1 MKKFFSTLMLTALC
15 GMSYAQQAVSP
26 DGHLRVQVSCN
37 DGKASYTVMLDND
50 VVIEDSPLGL
60 KTSIG
65 DFTKGLKLTEANPQA
80 KQVSESYSLPNAKI
94 QNISYTANEYTYSFT
109 VSQPVRQRQRPGQQQ
124 NGQQPQMR
132 DVPAFD
138 VVMHIDNSNVA
149 FKYVVYTQ
157 GDRKSCLVQE
167 ESTAYT
173 FPTGTTTFLCPA
185 MTPQTGFARTAPSY
199 ETFYEYDAEMGK
211 NGHGRGYTFP
221 AMFKVKAQAPA
232 VAAKKGKKAAT
243 PTQQAIWVMLNETN
257 IGGNYCGGRIEN
269 KGNQY
274 HLAYPEPTE
283 FGGIGNVEPGL
294 MLDNRE
300 LASTPWRTITVGRDL
315 KPLAETTIQWD
326 LVKPQYEA
334 KYDYKYGRSAWSWII
349 RMDASCNYD
358 EQKEYVDF
366 ASAMGWEYL
375 LVDAL
380 WDTNI
385 GYERMEQLS
394 KYAQSKGVNLF
405 LWYNSN
411 GYWNDAP
418 QGPRGKMHRMID
430 RRKEMRWMQ
439 KAGIK
444 GIKVDFVGSD
454 KQQTMQM
461 YEDILADANECGIM
475 VIFHGCTLPRGWE
488 RMYPNFV
495 ACEAVRASE
504 NLAFGQN
511 DNDIEALAATIHPVL
526 RNAVGNMDFGGS
538 ALNKHYSKGN
548 DRGTTRKTSDV
559 YALATAILFQT
570 PVQNFAVAPNNIT
583 DAPAWAIDFM
593 KKVPVTWKDMK
604 FISGYPGKYVEL
616 ARQATDGKWYVAAVN
631 AQDATMTVTYNLDG
645 MFKPGQEVT
654 VYCDDD
660 QLQGSKKTLKTSK
673 KNEIT
678 VTIPKNGGLVICE

>member
-1 MKKFFSTLMLTALC
+1 MKKIFSTLMLSAFC
-15 GMSYAQQAVSP
+15 GVSFAQQATSP
-26 DGHLRVQVSCN
+26 DGHLKVSVTCN
-37 DGKASYTVMLDND
+37 DGKAAYTVMLDDD
-50 VVIEDSPLGL
+50 VVIESSPLGL
-60 KTSIG
+60 NTSIG
-65 DFTKGLKLTEANPQA
+65 DFTKGLKLANPAPEA
-80 KQVSESYSLPNAKI
+80 KQVSETYTLPNAKI
-94 QNISYTANEYTYSFT
+94 KNISYTANEYTYQFT
-109 VSQPVRQRQRPGQQQ
+109 VTQPVRQRFGQQ
-124 NGQQPQMR
+124 GQQGQTR
-132 DVPAFD
+132 EVPAFD
-138 VVMHIDNSNVA
+138 VVMHIDNNNIA
-149 FKYVVYTQ
+149 FKYVVKPQ
-157 GDRKSCLVQE
+157 GDRKSCLVNNE
-167 ESTAYT
+167 LTAYT
-173 FPTGTTTFLCPA
+173 FPQSTTTFICPQ

-211 NGHGRGYTFP
+211 NGHGRGFTYP
-221 AMFKVKAQAPA
+221 ALFKVKGQAPA
-232 VAAKKGKKAAT
+232 APAKKGKKVAA
-243 PTQQAIWVMLNETN
+243 PAESLIWVMLNETN
-257 IGGNYCGGRIEN
+257 IGGNYCGSRIVN
-269 KGNQY
+269 SGNVY
-274 HLAYPEPTE
+274 TIAYPEDTE
-283 FGGIGNVEPGL
+283 FGGVGSSAPGL
-294 MLDNRE
+294 MLDNAE
-300 LASTPWRTITVGRDL
+300 LASTAWRTITVGRTM

-326 LVKPQYEA
+326 VVKPQYAA
-334 KYDYKYGRSAWSWII
+334 KYDFKPGRSAWSWII

-430 RRKEMRWMQ
+430 RRKEMQWMQ

-475 VIFHGCTLPRGWE
+475 VIFHGCTLQRGWE

-511 DNDIEALAATIHPVL
+511 DNDIEALAGTIHPVL

-538 ALNKHYSKGN
+538 TLNKHYSKN
-548 DRGTTRKTSDV
+548 NERGTTRKTSDC

-570 PVQNFAVAPNNIT
+570 PVQNFAMAPNNLT
-583 DAPAWAIDFM
+583 DAPAWAVDFM
-593 KKVPVTWKDMK
+593 KKVPVAWEDMK
-604 FISGYPGKYVEL
+604 YIDGYPGKYVVI
-616 ARQATDGKWYVAAVN
+616 ARKAQGKWYLAAIN
-631 AQDATMTVTYNLDG
+631 AQNETITLTLNLDG
-645 MFKPGQEVT
+645 MFQAGQALT
-654 VYCDDD
+654 LYSDDA
-660 QLQGSKKTLKTSK
+660 QLQGSKTAVTANKKTNT
-673 KNEIT
+673 IT
-678 VTIPKNGGLVICE
+678 VNIPKDGGVVVCE

>member
-1 MKKFFSTLMLTALC
+1 MNKLLYSIMLLGAC
-15 GMSYAQQAVSP
+15 SAAQAQSNEITSP
-26 DGHLRVQVSCN
+26 DGHVKVAVALENGSANYSVI
-37 DGKASYTVMLDND
+37 LDND
-50 VVIEDSPLGL
+50 TMICKSPLGM
-60 KTSIG
+60 KTNMG
-65 DFTKGLKLTEANPQA
+65 DFTKGLVDVHFTAPKEVKEN
-80 KQVSESYSLPNAKI
+80 YSLPNAKI
-94 QNISYTANEYTYSFT
+94 KDISYTANEATWTFDI
-109 VSQPVRQRQRPGQQQ
+109 
-124 NGQQPQMR
+124 NGR
-132 DVPAFD
+132 GDKKNPAFS
-138 VVMHIDNSNVA
+138 VTMHVDNNNVA
-149 FKYVVYTQ
+149 FKYNIKAQ
-157 GDRKSCLVQE
+157 RDRKSCIVDE
-167 ESTAYT
+167 EATSYV
-173 FPTGTTTFLCPA
+173 FPEGTTTFLCPQ

-221 AMFKVKAQAPA
+221 ALFRVGD
-232 VAAKKGKKAAT
+232 KG
-243 PTQQAIWVMLNETN
+243 WVMLNETN
-257 IGGNYCGGRIEN
+257 IGGNYCGSRIETSGTRSYAL
-269 KGNQY
+269 K
-274 HLAYPEPTE
+274 YPEATE
-283 FGGIGNVEPGL
+283 FGGVGSSAPGL
-294 MLDNRE
+294 MLDGKNGE
-300 LASTPWRTITVGRDL
+300 VANADTPWRTITIGRNL
-315 KPLAETTIQWD
+315 KPIAETTIQWD

-334 KYDYKYGRSAWSWII
+334 KYNYKYGRSAWSWII

-366 ASAMGWEYL
+366 AAAMGWEYL

-385 GYERMEQLS
+385 GYDRIEQLS

-430 RRKEMRWMQ
+430 RRKEMQWMQ

-475 VIFHGCTLPRGWE
+475 VIFHGCTLQRGWE
-488 RMYPNFV
+488 RMYPNFIS
-495 ACEAVRASE
+495 CEAVRASE

-511 DNDIEALAATIHPVL
+511 DNNIEALAGTIHPIL

-538 ALNKHYSKGN
+538 ALNKHYSKN
-548 DRGTTRKTSDV
+548 NQRGTERKTSDV

-593 KKVPVTWKDMK
+593 KAVPTTWEDMR
-604 FISGYPGKYVEL
+604 FIDGYPGKYVVM
-616 ARQATDGKWYVAAVN
+616 ARKAEGKWYVAAIN
-631 AQDATMTVTYNLDG
+631 AEKTPLNLKLNLTDFFKKGETLSLYSDTPALEGSVKTV
-645 MFKPGQEVT
+645 KSAKAVKVT
-654 VYCDDD
+654 VPC
-660 QLQGSKKTLKTSK
+660 
-673 KNEIT
+673 
-678 VTIPKNGGLVICE
+678 NGGVVIK

>member
-1 MKKFFSTLMLTALC
+1 MKKILSTLMLTALC
-15 GMSYAQQAVSP
+15 GMGFAQQAVSP

-37 DGKASYTVMLDND
+37 EGKASYTVMLDDD
-50 VVIEDSPLGL
+50 VVIENSPLGL

-65 DFTKGLKLTEANPQA
+65 DFTQGLKLTEANPEA
-80 KQVSESYSLPNAKI
+80 KQVSENYSLPNAKI
-94 QNISYTANEYTYSFT
+94 QNISYTANEYTYNFT

-221 AMFKVKAQAPA
+221 ALFKVKAQAPA

-349 RMDASCNYD
+349 RMDPSCNFD
-358 EQKEYVDF
+358 EQKEYIDF
-366 ASAMGWEYL
+366 AANMGWEYL
-375 LVDAL
+375 LIDAW
-380 WDTNI
+380 WDSNI
-385 GYERMEQLS
+385 GYDRMEQLS
-394 KYAQSKGVNLF
+394 KYAESKGVGLF

-411 GYWNDAP
+411 GYWNDAM
-418 QGPRGKMHRMID
+418 QGPRGKIHTLID
-430 RRKEMRWMQ
+430 RRKEMAWLK

-444 GIKVDFVGSD
+444 GLKIDFIGSD

-461 YEDILADANECGIM
+461 YEEIMYDANDFGLMI
-475 VIFHGCTLPRGWE
+475 IFHGCTIPRGWE

-504 NLAFGQN
+504 NLSFGQY
-511 DNDIEALAATIHPVL
+511 DNDIEAKCGTIHPIL
-526 RNAVGNMDFGGS
+526 RNAIGNMDFGGS
-538 ALNKHYSKGN
+538 ALNKYYSTSNTRGN
-548 DRGTTRKTSDV
+548 QRRTSDV

-570 PVQNFAVAPNNIT
+570 PVQNFALAPNNLE

-593 KKVPVTWKDMK
+593 KVVPTTWDDVR
-604 FISGYPGKYVEL
+604 FIDGYPGKYLVM
-616 ARQATDGKWYVAAVN
+616 ARRQGDKWYLAAINAEEKPLTLNLSLDMFNVGDEVALYSD
-631 AQDATMTVTYNLDG
+631 DANLN
-645 MFKPGQEVT
+645 
-654 VYCDDD
+654 
-660 QLQGSKKTLKTSK
+660 GSVVPLKINKKKVAK
-673 KNEIT
+673 
-678 VTIPKNGGLVICE
+678 VTIPCNGGLVIK

>member
-1 MKKFFSTLMLTALC
+1 MKKILSAIMMLGACTA
-15 GMSYAQQAVSP
+15 MQAQEITSP
-26 DGHLRVQVSCN
+26 DGHLKVNVGCDNGVANYS
-37 DGKASYTVMLDND
+37 VVLDQD
-50 VVIEDSPLGL
+50 TLVCKSPLGMA
-60 KTSIG
+60 TSLTWRTKDRKSYSG
-65 DFTKGLKLTEANPQA
+65 DYTKGVQLAKMSEV
-80 KQVSESYSLPNAKI
+80 KQVSESYSLPQTKKT
-94 QNISYTANEYTYSFT
+94 NISYTANEAVYSF
-109 VSQPVRQRQRPGQQQ
+109 QNEAGIPV
-124 NGQQPQMR
+124 
-132 DVPAFD
+132 FD
-138 VVMHIDNSNVA
+138 VVMHVDNSNVA
-149 FKYVVYTQ
+149 FKYVIFAQ
-157 GDRKSCLVQE
+157 GDRKACLV
-167 ESTAYT
+167 ESEATSYVL
-173 FPTGTTTFLCPA
+173 PEGTTTFICPQ

-199 ETFYEYDAEMGK
+199 ETFYDYDAPMGK

-221 AMFKVKAQAPA
+221 ALFKVPTKM
-232 VAAKKGKKAAT
+232 VNAKSSNGNCA
-243 PTQQAIWVMLNETN
+243 WVMLNETN
-257 IGGNYCGGRIEN
+257 IGGNYCGSRIESTGSRSYGI
-269 KGNQY
+269 K
-274 HLAYPEPTE
+274 YPEQTE
-283 FGGIGNVEPGL
+283 FGGVGSSAPGI
-294 MLDNRE
+294 MLDGKGGE
-300 LASTPWRTITVGRDL
+300 TPWRTITVGRDL
-315 KPLAETTIQWD
+315 KPIAETTIQWD

-385 GYERMEQLS
+385 GYDRMEQLS

-430 RRKEMRWMQ
+430 RRKEMAWMQ

-461 YEDILADANECGIM
+461 YEDILADANEYGIM
-475 VIFHGCTLPRGWE
+475 VIFHGCTLQRGWE

-495 ACEAVRASE
+495 SCEAVRASE

-511 DNDIEALAATIHPVL
+511 DNDIEALAGTIHPVL

-538 ALNKHYSKGN
+538 ALNKHYSKN
-548 DRGTTRKTSDV
+548 NERGTTRKTSDV

-570 PVQNFAVAPNNIT
+570 PVQNFAVAPNNMT

-593 KKVPVTWKDMK
+593 KSVPVTWEDMK
-604 FISGYPGKYVEL
+604 FIDGYPGKYVVM
-616 ARQATDGKWYVAAVN
+616 ARKSSAGNWYIAAINAEDKPLTLYVN
-631 AQDATMTVTYNLDG
+631 TLDYFNVGETVKIYSDDAN
-645 MFKPGQEVT
+645 
-654 VYCDDD
+654 
-660 QLQGSKKTLKTSK
+660 LQGSVKPFKVGKKAPKL
-673 KNEIT
+673 I
-678 VTIPKNGGLVICE
+678 IPKNGGIVIK